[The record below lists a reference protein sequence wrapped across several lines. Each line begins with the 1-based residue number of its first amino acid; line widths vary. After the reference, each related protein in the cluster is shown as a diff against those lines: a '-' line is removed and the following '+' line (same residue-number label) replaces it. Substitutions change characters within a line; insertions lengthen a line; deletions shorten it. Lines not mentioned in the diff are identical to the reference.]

1 MFNLEYRLNK
11 VDYELQQLVNNATKD
26 GKVHGN
32 KETNKVNKDKKERN
46 KKQYSDHLKKELSK
60 QKKKKIIV
68 DAMKVENVK
77 VDAFRERD
85 SKNLSQGRFLDTK
98 L

>member
-46 KKQYSDHLKKELSK
+46 KKQYRDHLKKELLK

>member
-1 MFNLEYRLNK
+1 MEYRLNK

-46 KKQYSDHLKKELSK
+46 KKQYSEELKKELSK

-77 VDAFRERD
+77 VDAFREKD

>member
-1 MFNLEYRLNK
+1 MSFMEYRLNK
-11 VDYELQQLVNNATKD
+11 VDYDLQQLVNNTTKE
-26 GKVHGN
+26 GRVHGN

-46 KKQYSDHLKKELSK
+46 KKQYSEDLKKELVK

-68 DAMKVENVK
+68 NAIKVQNIRVN
-77 VDAFRERD
+77 AFRDKE
-85 SKNLSQGRFLDTK
+85 SKTLIQGRFLDTK

>member
-11 VDYELQQLVNNATKD
+11 VDYELQQLVNDATKE

-32 KETNKVNKDKKERN
+32 KEAGKVNKDKKNRN
-46 KKQYSDHLKKELSK
+46 KKQYSEQLKKELSK

-68 DAMKVENVK
+68 DAIKVENIK

-85 SKNLSQGRFLDTK
+85 SKNLNQGRFLDTK

>member
-1 MFNLEYRLNK
+1 MEYRLNK
-11 VDYELQQLVNNATKD
+11 VDYEIQQLVNNATKE

-32 KETNKVNKDKKERN
+32 KETYKVNKDKKERN
-46 KKQYSDHLKKELSK
+46 KKEYSEKLKKELAK

-68 DAMKVENVK
+68 DAVK
-77 VDAFRERD
+77 VKNIKVNAFREKE
-85 SKNLSQGRFLDTK
+85 SENLSQGRFLDEK

>member
-1 MFNLEYRLNK
+1 MEYRLNK

>member
-1 MFNLEYRLNK
+1 MEYRLNK

-46 KKQYSDHLKKELSK
+46 KKQYRDHLKKELLK

>member
-1 MFNLEYRLNK
+1 MEYRLNK
-11 VDYELQQLVNNATKD
+11 VDYDLQQLVNNTTKE
-26 GKVHGN
+26 GRVHGN

-46 KKQYSDHLKKELSK
+46 KKQYSEDLKKELVK

-68 DAMKVENVK
+68 NAIKVQNIRVN
-77 VDAFRERD
+77 AFRDKE
-85 SKNLSQGRFLDTK
+85 SKTLIQGRFLDTK